1 MKINRLVIYTPNLIS
16 QTDFYKNVLGV
27 EVISETT
34 TFAELKFGDTILEL
48 QYFTE
53 AKPYHFAINIPS
65 NQEHEALA
73 WLKQRVNVL
82 PYQGEELVDFI
93 NWNAKSIYFYDRDKN
108 IVELIARKNLNINS
122 NEAFNAKQFLCVS
135 EIGISINN
143 VADIYHRINTIKEV
157 PLYFG
162 NLDWF
167 CAAGDEYGLF
177 IIIDQSKK
185 GWLPNNDY
193 AYTSDFKI
201 RGDVNFDFVNGKII
215 PVN

>member
-1 MKINRLVIYTPNLIS
+1 MKISRLVIYTPNLIS

-27 EVISETT
+27 EVISQTKT
-34 TFAELKFGDTILEL
+34 SAELKIGNTILEL
-48 QYFTE
+48 IFSPKAT
-53 AKPYHFAINIPS
+53 PYHFAINIPS
-65 NQEHEALA
+65 NQEHQALA

-82 PYQGEELVDFI
+82 TYQGEELVDFI
-93 NWNAKSIYFYDRDKN
+93 NWNAKSIYFYDTDKN

-122 NEAFNAKQFLCVS
+122 TEAFNAKQFLCLS

-157 PLYFG
+157 PMYFG

-167 CAAGDEYGLF
+167 CAAGDELGLF

-185 GWLPNNDY
+185 GWLPNNDF
-193 AYTSDFKI
+193 AFTSDFKI
-201 RGDVNFDFVNGKII
+201 RGDVNFDLVNGKII